1 MSNLVTYWTNN
12 GKMAVAGLLITA
24 LSAALSGCT
33 DGVVSGA
40 IENRIEERLPQQI
53 GPAKSY
59 SVKVAGSTGRMV
71 RGQLKQIDIHG
82 DDVQLAPN
90 LLVDALD
97 IRMKDVV
104 SDSKGTELKSVGEVT
119 FSAVVSENA
128 LNKYLSKTRTDGLKV
143 RCEDAALTVWAVP
156 KVLGLDV
163 NVKLTGQL
171 VPRKSLV
178 DYKVDKLQVVGLNAP
193 SIAARVVEDHINPVM
208 DLKKMRFAPDI
219 QSVQTMPGIVRIS
232 GTCDVGALG
241 HSGGR

>member
-1 MSNLVTYWTNN
+1 
-12 GKMAVAGLLITA
+12 MA
-24 LSAALSGCT
+24 AALSGCT

-40 IENRIEERLPQQI
+40 IEKKIEERLPQQI

-71 RGQLKQIDIHG
+71 RGQLRQVDVHG
-82 DDVQLAPN
+82 EDVQLAPN
-90 LLVDALD
+90 LVVSVLD

-104 SDSKGTELKSVGEVT
+104 ADSKGTALKSVGEVT
-119 FSAVVSENA
+119 FSADVSENA
-128 LNKYLSKTRTDGLKV
+128 LNSYLSKTRKDGLKV
-143 RCEDAALTVWAVP
+143 RCENAALTVWAVH

-171 VPRKSLV
+171 VPKQSLV

-193 SIAARVVEDHINPVM
+193 SIAARVVEDHINPVI
-208 DLKKMRFAPDI
+208 DLKKMRIAPDI
-219 QSVQTMPGIVRIS
+219 QSVRVMPGIVRIS
-232 GTCDVGALG
+232 GTCDVAALV